1 MKTAQKYYFELIGI
15 KSPNTYTVEWKEL
28 VTYKIEVEAD
38 SIEEAEDE
46 AYHNYSYEN
55 DLIDVDHW
63 DGSTKV
69 EIIKEGEIEEDPD
82 RDR

>member
-1 MKTAQKYYFELIGI
+1 MIGI

-38 SIEEAEDE
+38 SIEEAIEESEMQVD
-46 AYHNYSYEN
+46 HDNN
-55 DLIDVDHW
+55 LIDADYW
-63 DGSTKV
+63 DGSRII
-69 EIIKEGEIEEDPD
+69 EEIKEGEIEEDPD

>member
-1 MKTAQKYYFELIGI
+1 MIGI

-55 DLIDVDHW
+55 DSIDVDHW
-63 DGSTKV
+63 DGSTRV

>member
-1 MKTAQKYYFELIGI
+1 MKGI

-38 SIEEAEDE
+38 TIEEAEDE

-63 DGSTKV
+63 DGSTRV